1 MKVTVWVSKNL
12 SVEVDGE
19 DNKSI
24 FKGISD
30 AQSLFEDSC
39 CGACKSENIKF
50 QVRQVEDNEFYELV
64 CKDCWAKLG
73 YGHAKTGGKMYAK
86 RMEVDNKGK
95 AVKDDNGKGKPLPHK
110 GWCKYNKETGKNE

>member
-1 MKVTVWVSKNL
+1 MLEIAVEPTQRQKNGQPQQPIRNHARDAGSL
-12 SVEVDGE
+12 RP
-19 DNKSI
+19 KS
-24 FKGISD
+24 
-30 AQSLFEDSC
+30 QPQQPVQV
-39 CGACKSENIKF
+39 

>member
-12 SVEVDGE
+12 SVEVEGE
-19 DNKSI
+19 DNKSV

-30 AQSLFEDSC
+30 AQALFEDSC
-39 CGACKSENIKF
+39 CGDCGSEDVKY
-50 QVRQVEDNEFYELV
+50 QVREVEDNQFYEMV
-64 CKDCWAKLG
+64 CKKCFAKLS

-95 AVKDDNGKGKPLPHK
+95 AIKDESGKGKQLPHR
-110 GWCKYNKETGKNE
+110 GWVKYQKPE